1 MKIVIDN
8 AIPYIRGAAE
18 LLGECVYLSGS
29 EISASDVK
37 DADALIIRT
46 RTKCNQALLDGSAVK
61 FIATATIGY
70 DHLDT
75 AYLDEVGIGWT
86 NCPGCNAASVAQYV
100 ESAMLQLSTEGIISL
115 ADCTVGVVGV
125 GHVGSLVAARLSA
138 LGCSV
143 LKNDPPR
150 QEREGGYFV
159 SLADI
164 QQAADVIT
172 FHTPLTT
179 TGPHPTHH
187 LASNAF
193 MRGLKKRPLI
203 INTSRGEVV
212 DTTALKT
219 AINEGLIRQAVID
232 TWENE
237 PHIDREL
244 LATVCIGTP
253 HIAGYSA
260 DGKAN
265 GTRMALQAVA
275 KFFGIEKEFDIQ
287 PPELPE
293 GTITASDPV
302 ERKLQFYNPLRDSEA
317 LKKKPTLFE
326 QLRSNY
332 PLRREYIPMINQ

>member
-46 RTKCNQALLDGSAVK
+46 RTYCNSALLDGSAVK
-61 FIATATIGY
+61 LIATATIGY
-70 DHLDT
+70 DLLDT
-75 AYLDEVGIGWT
+75 AYLDAAGIGWT

-100 ESAMLQLSTEGIISL
+100 ESAMLQLSAEGIVRL

-125 GHVGSLVAARLSA
+125 GHVGSLVAARLA
-138 LGCSV
+138 TLGCSV

-179 TGPHPTHH
+179 TGPYATCH
-187 LASNAF
+187 LASGAF

-212 DTTALKT
+212 DTAALK
-219 AINEGLIRQAVID
+219 AALSEGIVRQAVID

-244 LATVCIGTP
+244 LDKVCIGTP

-275 KFFGIEKEFDIQ
+275 KFFGKEVAFDIQ

-293 GTITASDPV
+293 GTITATDPV

-317 LKKKPTLFE
+317 LKSDPTLFE
-326 QLRSNY
+326 QLRANY
-332 PLRREYIPMINQ
+332 PLRREYVPQKNQ

>member
-1 MKIVIDN
+1 MKIVIDK

-18 LLGECVYLSGS
+18 RLGECVYLPGS
-29 EISASDVK
+29 EISAADVK

-46 RTKCNQALLDGSAVK
+46 RTHCDKELLEGSSVK

-75 AYLDEVGIGWT
+75 AYLDEAGIAWT

-100 ESAMLQLSTEGIISL
+100 ESAMLQLAKDGIVCL
-115 ADCTVGVVGV
+115 ADCTVGVIGV
-125 GHVGSLVAARLSA
+125 GHVGSLVAARLAA

-150 QEREGGYFV
+150 QESEGGYFV
-159 SLADI
+159 SLAEI
-164 QQAADVIT
+164 QQSADVIT

-179 TGPHPTHH
+179 TGRHPTHH
-187 LASNAF
+187 LASEAF
-193 MRGLKKRPLI
+193 MRGLKKYPLI

-212 DTTALKT
+212 DTIALKT
-219 AINEGLIRQAVID
+219 ALNEGLIRQAVID

-244 LATVCIGTP
+244 LASVCIGTP

-275 KFFGIEKEFDIQ
+275 KFFGIEEQFVIQ

-293 GTITASDPV
+293 GTITATDPM

-317 LKKKPTLFE
+317 LKKAPTLFE

-332 PLRREYIPMINQ
+332 PLRREYIPLKNQ